1 MRLGPRRLFAIAAA
15 LALSALA
22 VPAAQ
27 AQLLLSHSEALACLT
42 PPPGKRGVPEY
53 DPELV
58 RRKDGGT
65 IKVELEFRSPNSA
78 PTVRVLGDNYLD
90 SLAESVRR
98 HVQRFRV
105 PCLPRGAEPARLV
118 FEFVFTPEDGRPVY
132 GLPPTDAN
140 EAAQREKMKC
150 LTRIDDRRAP
160 EYPAMAL
167 HEELQGHYLT
177 RLTFSSPTAPPE
189 LTFLFGPRHGP
200 LRASLRQFVSGYRLP
215 CMEGTPVDNA
225 FEFVFKIDGGTRS
238 VVRDMTLL
246 QLLSAA
252 TRYTQPVVFDLAAM
266 GCPFDV
272 RMRILQPYLS
282 NAVAQVGERQAARE
296 PLLRWLSEMH
306 FKIAADKLE
315 GVIGK
320 PFTVSVPCGK
330 VDL

>member
-1 MRLGPRRLFAIAAA
+1 MRRGPRRLFAIAAL
-15 LALSALA
+15 LAAAALA

-27 AQLLLSHSEALACLT
+27 AQALLSHSEALACLT
-42 PPPGKRGVPEY
+42 PPPDARGVPEY

-65 IKVELEFRSPNSA
+65 IKVELEFRA
-78 PTVRVLGDNYLD
+78 PDAAPVVRVLSDTYLRALLD
-90 SLAESVRR
+90 SVRQ
-98 HVQRFRV
+98 HVRGYRV
-105 PCLPRGAEPARLV
+105 PCLPSGSQPARLV
-118 FEFVFTPEDGRPVY
+118 FEFVFTPEDGRPVHR
-132 GLPPTDAN
+132 LPPMDAN
-140 EAAQREKMKC
+140 EAAQREAMKC
-150 LTRIDDRRAP
+150 LTRADAQRVPKYPRRAVR
-160 EYPAMAL
+160 
-167 HEELQGHYLT
+167 EELQGLYLLK
-177 RLTFSSPTAPPE
+177 LTFSSPTAPPA
-189 LTFLFGPRHGP
+189 LAFLYGPDHTL
-200 LRASLRQFVSGYRLP
+200 LRESLREFAAGYRLP
-215 CMEGTPVDNA
+215 CIDAAPVNGVI
-225 FEFVFKIDGGTRS
+225 EFTFQIDGGTRS
-238 VVRDMTLL
+238 VMRDMTLQ
-246 QLLSAA
+246 QLLNAA
-252 TRYTQPVVFDLAAM
+252 TRYTQPVVFDLDAM

>member
-1 MRLGPRRLFAIAAA
+1 MRRGPRRLFAIAAA

-27 AQLLLSHSEALACLT
+27 AQALLSHSEALACLT
-42 PPPGKRGVPEY
+42 PPPGERGVPEY

-78 PTVRVLGDNYLD
+78 PTVRVLSASYLRALLD
-90 SLAESVRR
+90 SVRQ

-140 EAAQREKMKC
+140 EAAQREKMNC
-150 LTRIDDRRAP
+150 LTRVDALREPKYPRRAIR
-160 EYPAMAL
+160 
-167 HEELQGHYLT
+167 EELQGFYLVG
-177 RLTFSSPTAPPE
+177 LTFSGPTTPPA
-189 LTFLFGPRHGP
+189 LTFLFGPEHAP
-200 LRASLRQFVSGYRLP
+200 LRESLREFAAGYRLP
-215 CMEGTPVDNA
+215 CIDTAPVNGVV
-225 FEFVFKIDGGTRS
+225 EFIFLVDGGTRS
-238 VVRDMTLL
+238 VVRDMTLQ
-246 QLLSAA
+246 QLLGAA
-252 TRYTQPVVFDLAAM
+252 TRYTQPVVFDLDAM

-272 RMRILQPYLS
+272 RMRILQPYLR
-282 NAVAQVGERQAARE
+282 NDLAQVGERQVARE

>member
-1 MRLGPRRLFAIAAA
+1 MRRGPRRLFAIAAL
-15 LALSALA
+15 LAAAALA

-27 AQLLLSHSEALACLT
+27 AQALLSHSEALACLT
-42 PPPGKRGVPEY
+42 PPPDARGVPEY

-65 IKVELEFRSPNSA
+65 IKVELEFRA
-78 PTVRVLGDNYLD
+78 PDAAPVVRVLGDNHLD
-90 SLAESVRR
+90 ELAESVRR
-98 HVQRFRV
+98 HVRRFRV
-105 PCLPRGAEPARLV
+105 PCLPRGAEPARLE
-118 FEFVFTPEDGRPVY
+118 FEFVFTPGDGRPVY

-140 EAAQREKMKC
+140 EAARRETMKC
-150 LTRIDDRRAP
+150 LTRIDARSVP
-160 EYPAMAL
+160 EYPVTARS
-167 HEELQGHYLT
+167 EELQGHYLT

-200 LRASLRQFVSGYRLP
+200 LRASLRQFVAGYRLP
-215 CMEGTPVDNA
+215 CMDGAPVNSA
-225 FEFVFKIDGGTRS
+225 FEFVFQIDGGTRS
-238 VVRDMTLL
+238 VMRDMTLQ
-246 QLLSAA
+246 QLLNAA
-252 TRYTQPVVFDLAAM
+252 TRYTQPVVFDLDAM

-272 RMRILQPYLS
+272 RMRILQPYL
-282 NAVAQVGERQAARE
+282 NNGVAQVGERQAARE

-306 FKIAADKLE
+306 FRIAADKLE